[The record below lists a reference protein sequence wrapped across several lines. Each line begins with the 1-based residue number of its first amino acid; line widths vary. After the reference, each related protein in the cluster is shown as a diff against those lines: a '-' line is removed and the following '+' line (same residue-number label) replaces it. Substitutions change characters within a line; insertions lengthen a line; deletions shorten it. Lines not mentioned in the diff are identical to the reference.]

1 MLASRV
7 VKDNQKINRLAISC
21 RERIKLVLCDVCNR
35 YNIEQVFKASD
46 IPLITEFNL
55 IFFIVY

>member
-1 MLASRV
+1 MLANIV
-7 VKDNQKINRLAISC
+7 VKDNQKIKRLAVSC
-21 RERIKLVLCDVCNR
+21 RERIKIVCNVCNR

-55 IFFIVY
+55 IPFIVY

>member
-1 MLASRV
+1 MLANIAA
-7 VKDNQKINRLAISC
+7 KDNQKINRLAIYC
-21 RERIKLVLCDVCNR
+21 RERIKMMCNVCNR

-46 IPLITEFNL
+46 IPLTTEFNL